1 MGKRPQVM
9 PKCCELPWRWLKKLK
24 ISQEKFNS
32 QDNHNKYI
40 FLDKKGPEWKTLVTC
55 EATGKEPALKG
66 EKSAITGKLVKQ
78 TVFLT
83 LEENTLAPPRV
94 NRPEQRSCQEKDKE
108 NPIVQTRQSSGEGPS
123 VHLRVTTL
131 KGQSD
136 PGGSQALG
144 SKSSR
149 PRGGPERPGRGIST
163 LPPASWDKR
172 TSRHTSKSHYL
183 RQKAAR
189 KGERLW

>member
-78 TVFLT
+78 IVFLT
-83 LEENTLAPPRV
+83 LEENTLAPPGLTGQ
-94 NRPEQRSCQEKDKE
+94 NREAAKKR
-108 NPIVQTRQSSGEGPS
+108 TRRI
-123 VHLRVTTL
+123 LL
-131 KGQSD
+131 
-136 PGGSQALG
+136 
-144 SKSSR
+144 SK
-149 PRGGPERPGRGIST
+149 PGRAVGRDPQCTCESP
-163 LPPASWDKR
+163 L
-172 TSRHTSKSHYL
+172 
-183 RQKAAR
+183 
-189 KGERLW
+189 